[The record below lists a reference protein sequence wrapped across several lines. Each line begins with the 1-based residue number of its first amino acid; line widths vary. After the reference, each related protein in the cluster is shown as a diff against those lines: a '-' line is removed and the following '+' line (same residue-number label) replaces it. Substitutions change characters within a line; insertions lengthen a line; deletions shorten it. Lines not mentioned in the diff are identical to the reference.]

1 MIQQQQT
8 YFLELYRAGMRTAAD
23 IMKASLEN
31 VQKLHAQQIEAV
43 RGALDENARSAR
55 ELSEVKSMDEMLALQ
70 TRIAGSQ
77 LERTADLWGR
87 LWRAAGD
94 SQVAIIGQVQS
105 QVGELSD
112 RVRETYQFTARNAE
126 NTARSG
132 LEGAARSVESAGRF
146 AQEAP
151 GATRKEHNPGQRKSA

>member
-8 YFLELYRAGMRTAAD
+8 YFLELYRAGMRTATD

-31 VQKLHAQQIEAV
+31 VQKLHTQQIEAV

-55 ELSEVKSMDEMLALQ
+55 ELSEVKSLDEMLALQ

-77 LERTADLWGR
+77 LERAADVWGR

-94 SQVAIIGQVQS
+94 SQVAIMGQVQN

-126 NTARSG
+126 NTARTTM
-132 LEGAARSVESAGRF
+132 ESAGRF
-146 AQEAP
+146 AQESSNA
-151 GATRKEHNPGQRKSA
+151 AQAASRKEHNAGQRKSA

>member
-8 YFLELYRAGMRTAAD
+8 YFVELYRAGMRTASD

-31 VQKLHAQQIEAV
+31 VQKLHTQQIEAV

-55 ELSEVKSMDEMLALQ
+55 ELSDVKSLDELLALQ
-70 TRIAGSQ
+70 TRMAGAQ
-77 LERTADLWGR
+77 LERATDFWGR

-94 SQVAIIGQVQS
+94 SQVAIMGQMQN

-126 NTARSG
+126 NTART
-132 LEGAARSVESAGRF
+132 LESAGRF
-146 AQEAP
+146 AAQETSSA
-151 GATRKEHNPGQRKSA
+151 AAQAARNKEHNSGQRKSA

>member
-8 YFLELYRAGMRTAAD
+8 YFLELYRAGMRTATD

-31 VQKLHAQQIEAV
+31 VQKLHSQQMEAV

-55 ELSEVKSMDEMLALQ
+55 ELSEVRSLDEMLALQ
-70 TRIAGSQ
+70 TRIAGAQ
-77 LERTADLWGR
+77 LERATDLWGR
-87 LWRAAGD
+87 IWRAAGD

-112 RVRETYQFTARNAE
+112 RVRETYQFTARTAE
-126 NTARSG
+126 NSARAG
-132 LEGAARSVESAGRF
+132 MEGANRF
-146 AQEAP
+146 AAQETQAAQA
-151 GATRKEHNPGQRKSA
+151 ATRKEHNPGQRKSA